1 MPTDF
6 PGAFAALR
14 EILRKHTAGMVVQA
28 DTPTEFTVVSR
39 GLGPNGQPMWF
50 GCVKTGKSAVSYH
63 LMSLY
68 FNPSLQAAVPA
79 VLRPRKQGKT
89 CFNFQRPDAELFAG
103 LDELTRRG
111 REGWER
117 HGFLE
122 PGPIP
127 PERFGAALRA
137 GGEDPQHVARVRQ
150 TKAKQAAAKRAVA
163 LKKNSG
169 KGEKPLRT
177 RGKA

>member
-14 EILRKHTAGMVVQA
+14 EILRKHSDGMVVQT
-28 DTPTEFTVVSR
+28 DMPTEFTVVSR
-39 GLGPNGQPMWF
+39 GLGPNGQPLWF

-63 LMSLY
+63 LMPLY
-68 FNPSLQAAVPA
+68 FNPALESAVPEA
-79 VLRPRKQGKT
+79 LRPRKQGKT
-89 CFNFQRPDAELFAG
+89 CFNFQRPDAGLFG
-103 LDELTRRG
+103 ELDELTRRG

-122 PGPIP
+122 LGPIP

-137 GGEDPQHVARVRQ
+137 GGEDPRRITRVRK
-150 TKAKQAAAKRAVA
+150 TKGKQAAAKRAVT
-163 LKKNSG
+163 LKKKARG
-169 KGEKPLRT
+169 KLLRT